1 MTLSLSRIAWSGVLI
16 LAFVLTGCPSKTK
29 SNGIIKGG
37 SPIVV
42 TKKGTKAGGGCVR
55 GRIVNDDNKGFAG
68 VYISTKPT
76 SSLQVTDSFGNF
88 EICHARKV
96 INKDT
101 GETAKVGLPHGVYSL
116 VVKKDGFHSNPVSF
130 AYKGKTLRL
139 TKVLL
144 VEKTKPLPDVKQT
157 KKKEEKRS
165 GGLVGKPPTAE

>member
-1 MTLSLSRIAWSGVLI
+1 MSLLLSRLSWVGLVS
-16 LAFVLTGCPSKTK
+16 LAFALLGCPSKPK
-29 SNGIIKGG
+29 SNGIIKGD

-42 TKKGTKAGGGCVR
+42 TKKGMKAGGGCVR
-55 GRIVNDDNKGFAG
+55 GRIINDDDKGFAG

-101 GETAKVGLPHGVYSL
+101 GETAKVGLPHGTYSL
-116 VVKKDGFHSNPVSF
+116 VVKKDGYHSNPVSF
-130 AYKGKTLRL
+130 SYVGKKLRL
-139 TKVLL
+139 TKILL

-157 KKKEEKRS
+157 KRKEQKRS